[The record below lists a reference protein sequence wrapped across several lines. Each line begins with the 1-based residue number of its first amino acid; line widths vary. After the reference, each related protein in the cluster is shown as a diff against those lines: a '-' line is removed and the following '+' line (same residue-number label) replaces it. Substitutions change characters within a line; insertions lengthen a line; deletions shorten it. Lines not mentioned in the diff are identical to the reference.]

1 MRVIQGIIMVIGV
14 IGILIFG
21 VLIVGF
27 YLYSLS
33 PPIQSQMV
41 PTGQSSEAVKSFD
54 QKISSTK
61 DKIDAAA
68 DADQEKEIT
77 VTITDK
83 EVNSKLIELR
93 ARGEL
98 PVKDASIN
106 FGNDKFLAYANI
118 DTPGIINAK
127 TAVMGEVEIVD
138 GFPKIIVTDFN
149 LGKLPLPASIDKTAE
164 QLLNVILRLQ
174 LSGIPLETTNIQIED
189 HELTVTGTT
198 KTGK

>member
-1 MRVIQGIIMVIGV
+1 MRIIQGLLMAIGV
-14 IGILIFG
+14 IGIMIFG
-21 VLIVGF
+21 ALLVGF

-33 PPIQSQMV
+33 PPIQSEMV
-41 PTGQSSEAVKSFD
+41 PTGQSSDAVKSFD

-68 DADQEKEIT
+68 NAGQEKEIT

-106 FGNDKFLAYANI
+106 FGDGQFLAYAVI
-118 DTPGIINAK
+118 DTPGIINAR
-127 TAVMGEVEIVD
+127 TAVRGQVEIVD
-138 GFPKIIVTDFN
+138 GFPKIVVTDFN
-149 LGKLPLPASIDKTAE
+149 LGKLPLSESADKTAE

-174 LSGIPLETTNIQIED
+174 LSDVPLETTDIQIED
-189 HELTVTGTT
+189 HQLTVTGITE
-198 KTGK
+198 TGK